1 MSRFPWSFC
10 GPVHDQA
17 NLFSPLCRTDSPLV
31 STGKSLAGRKTQLN
45 NSSPSKALRNA
56 DDIGLGNVFL
66 ISSFASSRQA
76 DTMGERRVL
85 AGAAERG
92 GQPMV
97 PSSWGE
103 PAPILKEMIARGH
116 LGKKAGKGFY
126 KVASGFP
133 KGICAGGLKLILGD
147 VVPGEE
153 PMRGIEF

>member
-1 MSRFPWSFC
+1 
-10 GPVHDQA
+10 
-17 NLFSPLCRTDSPLV
+17 
-31 STGKSLAGRKTQLN
+31 
-45 NSSPSKALRNA
+45 
-56 DDIGLGNVFL
+56 
-66 ISSFASSRQA
+66 
-76 DTMGERRVL
+76 MGERRVL